1 MAIKYKEDPNK
12 DDFMNEVL
20 ELLGEWANNICLLR
34 ISLIFYHYI
43 HNLIYMEVDKS
54 INSK

>member
-20 ELLGEWANNICLLR
+20 ELLGEWLFIR
-34 ISLIFYHYI
+34 ISLLNSIF
-43 HNLIYMEVDKS
+43 
-54 INSK
+54 